1 MPRRFIA
8 SIVPRPYVAFESAVP
23 CISSPASRR
32 TDAHPQVRA
41 RLSSQGLSAATPPTG
56 RPCDQSHTRDSSWP
70 WRSLVASTRSSVL
83 SRTTAA
89 AAIGEATDAQSR
101 GSRQIDVV
109 HDAAHDV
116 VVEARDAVIDHGPA
130 GFIAVEV
137 PRGVLEILA
146 QLLARD
152 LHRPQRVFVR
162 IDPHEV
168 PLVHIALGYSRLHIE
183 DRGGRQLRPGAA
195 ALD

>member
-41 RLSSQGLSAATPPTG
+41 RLSSQGLSAATRLPVTG
-56 RPCDQSHTRDSSWP
+56 HRHGEA
-70 WRSLVASTRSSVL
+70 VARLHDLAV
-83 SRTTAA
+83 
-89 AAIGEATDAQSR
+89 IGEATDAQSR

-146 QLLARD
+146 QLLA
-152 LHRPQRVFVR
+152 
-162 IDPHEV
+162 
-168 PLVHIALGYSRLHIE
+168 
-183 DRGGRQLRPGAA
+183 
-195 ALD
+195 